1 MTAASISFNFINS
14 AAQIVEMLINIDASV
29 TVILRCIIK
38 YQFKTYSLMQLLSGN
53 ATNSA

>member
-14 AAQIVEMLINIDASV
+14 AAQIVEILINIDSSV

-38 YQFKTYSLMQLLSGN
+38 YQFKTYSLM
-53 ATNSA
+53 